1 MNDRLSRPIGVLVAA
16 LGTPDAPTPAALR
29 PYLKE
34 FLSDRRVVDANPLL
48 WQLILRLVVL
58 PRRPARSAALYQRI
72 WTPEGSPLLVY
83 SRRQAAELQARLG
96 DSFRVVL
103 GMRYGQPSIAAA
115 VAQLEAEGIDRIL
128 VLPMFPQFSSSTTAS
143 IYDAVVRA
151 ANGRRCPLFFER
163 KRALPTLRF
172 APPYYDHPGYLAAL
186 RSGVERVMRAMPRPP
201 ERFLFSFHGVP
212 QRFVDG
218 GDPYRAQAETTARLL
233 ADALGLKPD
242 QWLLTFQSRF
252 GREPWL
258 TPYTDEALIELARS
272 GVKSVLVACPGFTAD
287 CLETLDELGREAA
300 RTFYAAGGESFQLVP
315 CLNDQPDWLDAM
327 ADLVYQETSG
337 WHRPAASAGER
348 LPTLERAAAFA
359 QPSDQAD

>member
-29 PYLKE
+29 SYLKE
-34 FLSDRRVVDANPLL
+34 FLSDRRVVDTNPLL
-48 WQLILRLVVL
+48 WQLILRLIVL
-58 PRRPARSAALYQRI
+58 PRRPARSAALYRRI

-83 SRRQAAELQARLG
+83 SQRQAVGLQARLG
-96 DSFRVVL
+96 DGFRVVL

-151 ANGRRCPLFFER
+151 AGGRRCPLFFER

-172 APPYYDHPGYLAAL
+172 VPPYYDHPGYLAGL
-186 RSGVERVMRAMPRPP
+186 QSGVERVMRAMPRPP

-258 TPYTDEALIELARS
+258 IPYTDQTLIELARA

-287 CLETLDELGREAA
+287 CLETLDELGHEAA
-300 RTFYAAGGESFQLVP
+300 RAFYAAGGESFQLVP

-327 ADLVYQETSG
+327 ADLVYQEASG
-337 WHRPAASAGER
+337 WHQSSGRPSLTLKCEAALAR
-348 LPTLERAAAFA
+348 LTE
-359 QPSDQAD
+359 QVN